1 MVQGTASR
9 FVDANVSR
17 EVAFD
22 LLNRVQSDDAYANL
36 LLPTLIS
43 RAKLDSRDAAFV
55 QELAFGTIRNWLLY
69 EKIIEAAS
77 SRKIDDIEPDAQIVM
92 VLGVHQLLEMRVPT
106 HAAINESV
114 NLAKAKASKGS
125 VGFVNAVLR
134 KIALKDK
141 DDWIDSVTKGLS
153 ELDSLSI
160 QYSHPIWIVQAFKA
174 ALASRGIDGKLED
187 LLASNNLAP
196 KVSLAAL
203 PGFCTPDDFDKEQQ
217 AQNRSPIG
225 VEISGNPANIELVN
239 RGFARVQDQGSQLVT
254 LALAA
259 APVEVADDNW
269 LDMCAGPGGKAAI
282 LAAMSLES
290 GQRFVSNEVSD
301 HRAKLVINALKPL
314 GDFEVM
320 TSDARSLGQGAQ
332 KFSRILLDAPCTG
345 LGALRRRP
353 ESRWRRRPDDLVD
366 LVKLQRELI
375 QSACDALVP
384 GGVLGYV
391 TCSPHLSETTGQVAW
406 AEGRFK
412 GQLELLNANAILN
425 SISQS
430 LNLDE
435 SLRTAQLWPHV
446 HGTDAMFLALLR
458 KSIN

>member
-9 FVDANVSR
+9 FVVADVSR

-22 LLNRVQSDDAYANL
+22 LLDRVQSDDAYANL

-77 SRKIDDIEPDAQIVM
+77 SRKIDEIEPAAQIVL

-114 NLAKAKASKGS
+114 NLAKAKSSKGS

-141 DDWIDSVTKGLS
+141 DYWIDEVTKGLAES
-153 ELDSLSI
+153 DALSI
-160 QYSHPIWIVQAFKA
+160 QYSHPVWILQAFKA
-174 ALASRGIDGKLED
+174 ALASRGFDGELED

-196 KVSLAAL
+196 KVSLVAL
-203 PGFCTPDDFDKEQQ
+203 PGFCSVGDFNFVQQ
-217 AQNRSPIG
+217 ETNRSPIG
-225 VEISGNPANIELVN
+225 LEISGNPASVELVN
-239 RGFARVQDQGSQLVT
+239 KGFARVQDQGSQLVT
-254 LALAA
+254 LALIA
-259 APVEVADDNW
+259 APIEIPDENW

-282 LAAMSLES
+282 LAAVSIAS
-290 GQRFVSNEVSD
+290 GQRFVANEISD
-301 HRAKLVINALKPL
+301 HRAQLVTKALGPL
-314 GDFEVM
+314 GSFEVRI
-320 TSDARSLGQGAQ
+320 SDGRALGQGSER
-332 KFSRILLDAPCTG
+332 FSRILLDAPCTG

-353 ESRWRRRPDDLVD
+353 ESRWRRSTDDLAD

-375 QSACDALVP
+375 QSAWDALDP
-384 GGVLGYV
+384 GGVLAYV

-406 AEGRFK
+406 AEGKLK
-412 GQLELLNANAILN
+412 GQLELVNANKILN
-425 SISQS
+425 SLNPS
-430 LNLDE
+430 LKLDE

-446 HGTDAMFLALLR
+446 HGTDAMFLALMR

>member
-1 MVQGTASR
+1 
-9 FVDANVSR
+9 
-17 EVAFD
+17 
-22 LLNRVQSDDAYANL
+22 
-36 LLPTLIS
+36 
-43 RAKLDSRDAAFV
+43 
-55 QELAFGTIRNWLLY
+55 LLY

-153 ELDSLSI
+153 ELDSLPI

-203 PGFCTPDDFDKEQQ
+203 PGFCNPDDFDKEQQ

-301 HRAKLVINALKPL
+301 HRAKLVINVLRPL

-375 QSACDALVP
+375 QSAWDALVP

>member
-1 MVQGTASR
+1 LVQGTASR

-77 SRKIDDIEPDAQIVM
+77 LRKIDDIEPDAQIVM

-203 PGFCTPDDFDKEQQ
+203 PGFCNPDDFDKEQQ

-301 HRAKLVINALKPL
+301 HRAKLVINVLRPL

-375 QSACDALVP
+375 QSAWDALVP

>member
-1 MVQGTASR
+1 
-9 FVDANVSR
+9 VSR

-153 ELDSLSI
+153 ELDSLPI

-203 PGFCTPDDFDKEQQ
+203 PGFCNPDDFDKEQQ

-301 HRAKLVINALKPL
+301 HRAKLVINVLRPL

-375 QSACDALVP
+375 QSAWDALVP

>member
-1 MVQGTASR
+1 MVQGIASR
-9 FVDANVSR
+9 FVVAEVSR

-22 LLNRVQSDDAYANL
+22 LLDRVQSDDAYANL
-36 LLPTLIS
+36 LLPTLIA

-77 SRKIDDIEPDAQIVM
+77 SRKIDDIEPEAQIVM

-114 NLAKAKASKGS
+114 NLAKAKSSKGS

-141 DDWIDSVTKGLS
+141 DDWIDTVTKGLS
-153 ELDSLSI
+153 ELDALSI
-160 QYSHPIWIVQAFKA
+160 QYSHPLWILQAFKS
-174 ALASRGIDGKLED
+174 ALASRGLEKQLEE
-187 LLASNNLAP
+187 LLASNNIAP

-203 PGFCTPDDFDKEQQ
+203 PGFCSPNDFDFEHQEQN
-217 AQNRSPIG
+217 ASPIG

-239 RGFARVQDQGSQLVT
+239 KGFARVQDQGSQLVT
-254 LALAA
+254 LALID
-259 APVEVADDNW
+259 APIQVADDAW

-282 LAAMSLES
+282 LAAVSKIS
-290 GQRFVSNEVSD
+290 GQKLVANEVSE
-301 HRAKLVINALKPL
+301 HRAQLVSNALKPL
-314 GDFEVM
+314 GDFDVK
-320 TSDARSLGQGAQ
+320 TLDGRAYGQGAER
-332 KFSRILLDAPCTG
+332 FSRILLDAPCTG

-353 ESRWRRRPDDLVD
+353 ESRWRRTTDDLAD

-375 QSACDALVP
+375 ESAWGALEP
-384 GGVLGYV
+384 GGVLAYV

-406 AEGRFK
+406 AEGKFK
-412 GQLELLNANAILN
+412 GQLELINANEILN
-425 SISQS
+425 SLNPS
-430 LNLDE
+430 LRLDQ
-435 SLRTAQLWPHV
+435 SLRTAQLWPQV
-446 HGTDAMFLALLR
+446 HGTDAMFLALMR
-458 KSIN
+458 KSVN

>member
-1 MVQGTASR
+1 
-9 FVDANVSR
+9 VSR

-203 PGFCTPDDFDKEQQ
+203 PGFCNPDDFDKEQQ

-301 HRAKLVINALKPL
+301 HRAKLVINVLRPL

-375 QSACDALVP
+375 QSAWDALVP

-412 GQLELLNANAILN
+412 RGLELLNANAILN
-425 SISQS
+425 SINQF